1 MSTELI
7 LLLTV
12 VVASFVRGVSGFGAA
27 LVMMPVLSGLIGIQA
42 AAPLVAIIGLTND
55 SLLCF
60 YYRRSFEWNI
70 VSKLWAGSI
79 FGIPVGFLILRFF
92 PARWMLS
99 GLGVMITAY
108 AVYALLTPA
117 LPILKSRRWIYGT
130 GLLCGTLSGSYNI
143 PGPPVIL
150 YGNSQR
156 WSQEKFKSNLSVFFW
171 GNGLFVVSGHIF
183 ANSYSVE
190 ALQQYAITI
199 PGVLVGL
206 VTGTALSTLFNPLV
220 FRRVVLT
227 ILIAIGIRLLLLGI
241 QA

>member
-130 GLLCGTLSGSYNI
+130 CLLCGTLSGRYNI
-143 PGPPVIL
+143 PAPPFIL
-150 YGNSQR
+150 YGNSLRCCPQ
-156 WSQEKFKSNLSVFFW
+156 KFMTFLLVFFC
-171 GNGLFVVSGHIF
+171 GNGLSVVSGQLF
-183 ANSYSVE
+183 ATSYTV
-190 ALQQYAITI
+190 Q
-199 PGVLVGL
+199 VLVL
-206 VTGTALSTLFNPLV
+206 YEF
-220 FRRVVLT
+220 
-227 ILIAIGIRLLLLGI
+227 
-241 QA
+241 